1 MNTLIHRSLYLLFL
15 SYILALLAINPVQ
28 SQHHTHTR
36 RCISYKPSLIFEN
49 WLQQKVIQDKA
60 KRTTAEV
67 ITIPVVVHVIHNG
80 EAEGQGS
87 NISKAQIESQI
98 RILNEDFRKK
108 LNTNGHNTHPVGAD
122 TQIEFKLAIQSP
134 EGIPTD
140 GIVRVKG
147 TEDSWDIL
155 DDLTLKALSRW
166 NTEHYLNIWV
176 CNLSLLGYAQFPET
190 DVLGVPQNS
199 TTRNPLTDGVVVN
212 HKAFGNVGSA
222 KAPFNLGRTT
232 THEVGHYLGLLHISG
247 DGSCPTDDFCTDTPP
262 VNNQNRGCPINKP
275 IACNGLEAQIENYM
289 DYTDDRCMNMF
300 TEEQK
305 TRMRAVLANSPRR
318 KTLKDSPGLQA
329 VILTPNNA
337 GIAAITQIQNADC
350 ETNVIP
356 KILIRNFGNNPL
368 TSLTITYTIDQ
379 DNEQSFNWQGNL
391 SSLDTTTILLP
402 SSQTTRDDHQ
412 FTVKLSL
419 PNGQTDSNPAN
430 NAQSQSFS
438 VKPLIALPI
447 SYDFTDTTLLST
459 QWQIVNPDN
468 KHTWTPITLPVQN
481 QIKNNDA
488 LTIPFFDYPQREQS
502 DLLTTPLLDV
512 STLQQLTLQFKVAY
526 APFKDGDSLSRD
538 GLKVGV
544 STDCG
549 KTFTTVYEKYS
560 DTLATNG
567 PVTESWK
574 PIQSSQWRTEIVD
587 LSDWVGKDNI
597 QIAFIGINDY
607 GNNIYIDDIE
617 LNNKAV
623 FTHPDDFVAIYP
635 NPSIGDKLQINLR
648 LPETVPSLVWTLY
661 DVSGRKVT
669 TGKVQNARFQSF
681 NLPTTT
687 YLQGVY
693 ILKVSTAT
701 YSVIKRIVIY

>member
-1 MNTLIHRSLYLLFL
+1 MNTLIHRSLHLLFL
-15 SYILALLAINPVQ
+15 SYTLALLAINPVQ

-36 RCISYKPSLIFEN
+36 RCISYKPSLAFEN
-49 WLQQKVIQDKA
+49 WLQQKVVQDKV

-80 EAEGQGS
+80 ETEGQGS
-87 NISKAQIESQI
+87 NISRAQIESQI

-108 LNTNGHNTHPVGAD
+108 LNTNGHNTHPAGAD
-122 TQIEFKLAIQSP
+122 IQIEFKLAIQSP

-147 TEDSWDIL
+147 TNDSWDIL

-166 NTEHYLNIWV
+166 DTERYLNIWV

-199 TTRNPLTDGVVVN
+199 TTRNPLTDGVVVD
-212 HKAFGNVGSA
+212 HKAFGSVGSA
-222 KAPFNLGRTT
+222 EAPFNLGRTT

-262 VNNQNRGCPINKP
+262 VNDQNRGCPTTKP

-305 TRMRAVLANSPRR
+305 TRMRTVLANSPRR

-337 GIAAITQIQNADC
+337 GIAAITQIQNSDC
-350 ETNVIP
+350 ETSVSP
-356 KILIRNFGNNPL
+356 QILIRNFGNNLL

-379 DNEQSFNWQGNL
+379 GNEQSFNWQGNL

-402 SSQTTRDDHQ
+402 SSQTTRNDHQ
-412 FTVKLSL
+412 LTVKLSL

-430 NAQSQSFS
+430 DTKSQSFS
-438 VKPLIALPI
+438 VKPLAALPI

-459 QWQIVNPDN
+459 QWQVVNPDD
-468 KHTWTPITLPVQN
+468 KQTWTPITLPVQN
-481 QIKNNDA
+481 QIKSNDA
-488 LTIPFFDYPQREQS
+488 LTIPFFDYPQREQG
-502 DLLTTPLLDV
+502 DHLITPLLDV

-526 APFKDGDSLSRD
+526 APFQDGDNLSRD

-560 DTLATNG
+560 DILATND
-567 PVTESWK
+567 PVAESWK
-574 PIQSSQWRTEIVD
+574 PIQLNQWRTETID

-617 LNNKAV
+617 LSNKSL
-623 FTHPDDFVAIYP
+623 FTHPDDFVAVYP
-635 NPSIGDKLQINLR
+635 NPSTQDKLQINLR
-648 LPETVPSLVWTLY
+648 LPDTVPSLDWALY
-661 DVSGRKVT
+661 DVSGRKIT
-669 TGKVQNARFQSF
+669 TGKISNARFQSF
-681 NLPTTT
+681 KLPTTT

-693 ILKVSTAT
+693 ILKVSTAA
-701 YSVIKRIVIY
+701 YSVTKRIVIY